1 MKIWTSNEKG
11 DDSIIAFINNIIYRG
26 NPKPGEIETVL
37 HSLQKEMV
45 PEKNFT
51 GIPISYIKEITMQE
65 GKPVIEILFG
75 SDSAE
80 QFTINDDNRRNEIF
94 DYFKANIPNTSYS
107 TDQYSLLRAGKKPL
121 IAMAVIAGLFI
132 WSYTIAS
139 GMEEGNEY
147 EVSGGNYR
155 SVAGIVLAI
164 ASLGVKNLLLIFGS
178 LFAIALFT
186 FIKKTKHPVIINRI
200 IINR

>member
-1 MKIWTSNEKG
+1 MKIWTNNEKG
-11 DDSIIAFINNIIYRG
+11 YDRIIAFISNIIYRG

-37 HSLQKEMV
+37 YNLQKEV
-45 PEKNFT
+45 IPEKNFT
-51 GIPISYIKEITMQE
+51 GIPISYIKQITMQE

-80 QFTINDDNRRNEIF
+80 QFTVKDDNRRNEIF
-94 DYFKANIPNTSYS
+94 DYFKANIPNASYS
-107 TDQYSLLRAGKKPL
+107 TDQYSLIRAGKKPL
-121 IAMAVIAGLFI
+121 IAMCVIAVFFTWSSFI
-132 WSYTIAS
+132 AN

-147 EVSGGNYR
+147 DVTGQRYDSA
-155 SVAGIVLAI
+155 AGIVLII

-186 FIKKTKHPVIINRI
+186 FIKKTKQPTIISRLTINR
-200 IINR
+200 